1 MSQTG
6 DLWVLGR
13 HRLLCGDS
21 TAQAV
26 DLSPRDADETA
37 WLRHE
42 FRTPLNAI
50 KGYGELLVEEI
61 CESGRDT
68 LLTDLGKV
76 LDLADRLLGEIDRVA
91 GTAAA
96 SPIDIVGNVL
106 QTIRPLDEADI
117 PDPRAPS
124 SHILVVDA
132 TRAESCVPAARI
144 RSKSETK
151 SA

>member
-1 MSQTG
+1 MPEHPVSQTG

-91 GTAAA
+91 GNRRGVADRHRRQRVTDDKA
-96 SPIDIVGNVL
+96 S
-106 QTIRPLDEADI
+106 R
-117 PDPRAPS
+117 
-124 SHILVVDA
+124 
-132 TRAESCVPAARI
+132 
-144 RSKSETK
+144 
-151 SA
+151 